1 MMPRRKTLFL
11 AGALAVAGCYT
22 SDELT
27 APDDLPATS
36 RCYPLAMR
44 SDLLWS
50 GTNDATLTTWL
61 DSRGCAS
68 ASYDPAKKPVALFDW
83 DNTILKNDIGDAITF
98 HLITHDQ
105 ILQPPNQDWKLT
117 SGYMTDAGAAALTA
131 ACGTTVPAGKPLPT
145 STNLACAH
153 EIL

>member
-1 MMPRRKTLFL
+1 MMLRQKTLFL

-44 SDLLWS
+44 NDLPWS

-61 DSRGCAS
+61 DSHGCAS
-68 ASYDPAKKPVALFDW
+68 ASYDPAEILDMYI
-83 DNTILKNDIGDAITF
+83 DN
-98 HLITHDQ
+98 
-105 ILQPPNQDWKLT
+105 
-117 SGYMTDAGAAALTA
+117 
-131 ACGTTVPAGKPLPT
+131 VT
-145 STNLACAH
+145 STGMVAFAGHNYRRMEPTYAWTAQLMAGHTHAQI
-153 EIL
+153 EQLTLDAAQPQLDAKIDTTQVVGSRTVNGWLRIYGQ